1 MTSMRDQARS
11 ASMALGF
18 ARGARQEPAGA
29 VWQAITEQRQ
39 SLWTVLGFS
48 LAINLLGL
56 TSSLY
61 MLQIYDRV
69 LSSYSVDTLI
79 ALTVIA
85 FVALAAMTG
94 LEGVR
99 SLLLQRLGA
108 RVSDRLGGTAF
119 KSQLKGASSEGPSI
133 QPLRDLETIRGAIGS
148 QTAAVACDLPWS
160 PIYFLLL
167 FWLHPIIFWAA
178 IAIGLCLFAVAYAND
193 RTNAATSARN
203 AAEHLKAM
211 QFAESAA
218 RSGEAMM
225 AMGAAGNITS
235 TWQKRTRDA
244 VIHTLDTLERESLLS
259 ALSRFLR
266 LFLQVGLLGLGA
278 ALALAGELSVGG
290 IIAGSILGARAVTPI
305 DGIIGSWKTV
315 LAAREAARR
324 IDALYAAQP
333 DTTDAMQ
340 LPAPQGRIAAD
351 GIAVAPPGGSRPL
364 FTRVSFQLE
373 PGEQMAIIGP
383 SGTGKSTL
391 LRAIVGLAPCA
402 VGKIR
407 IDGAEV
413 VQWQAG
419 DLGRWIGYLP
429 QSPLPI
435 GGTVAQNIA
444 RFGEANAEAVVQ
456 AARDAGAHDLIL
468 NLPQGYDTPIGIG
481 GIRLSGGQMQRI
493 ALATALYSRPPIV
506 VLDEPE
512 SHLDGDGE
520 SELRAVLQGLRE
532 RRVTVIAVSHRPS
545 AVAVVDKVLLLRGG
559 TGEFGPRDEM
569 LRRVMRAANPLP
581 ARTAGG
587 GEAT

>member
-1 MTSMRDQARS
+1 MAPGSART
-11 ASMALGF
+11 
-18 ARGARQEPAGA
+18 ARHEPPAA
-29 VWQAITEQRQ
+29 VWQAITDQRR
-39 SLWTVLGFS
+39 SLWTILGFS
-48 LAINLLGL
+48 FAINLLGL

-85 FVALAAMTG
+85 FIALGAMTG

-108 RVSDRLGGTAF
+108 RVSDQLGGTAF
-119 KSQLKGASSEGPSI
+119 KSQLKGATSEGPSI
-133 QPLRDLETIRGAIGS
+133 QPLRDLETIRSAIGS

-167 FWLHPIIFWAA
+167 FWLHPVIFWAA
-178 IAIGLCLFAVAYAND
+178 VAIGLCLFAVAYAND
-193 RTNAATSARN
+193 RTNAAASAKN
-203 AAEHLKAM
+203 AVEHLKAM
-211 QFAESAA
+211 QFAESAT
-218 RSGEAMM
+218 RSGEAMI
-225 AMGAAGNITS
+225 AMGAAGNIAS

-278 ALALAGELSVGG
+278 ALALSGELSVGG

-324 IDALYAAQP
+324 LDVLYAAQP

-340 LPAPQGRIAAD
+340 LPAPLGRISAE
-351 GIAVAPPGGSRPL
+351 GIAVAPPGAARPL
-364 FTRVSFQLE
+364 FARLSFQLE

-391 LRAIVGLAPCA
+391 VRAIVGLVPCA

-429 QSPLPI
+429 QAPLPI
-435 GGTVAQNIA
+435 GGTLAQNIA
-444 RFGEANAEAVVQ
+444 RFAAADAEAVVQ
-456 AARDAGAHDLIL
+456 AAKDAGAHDLIL
-468 NLPQGYDTPIGIG
+468 SLPQGYDTPIGIG
-481 GIRLSGGQMQRI
+481 GIRLSGGQMQRV
-493 ALATALYSRPPIV
+493 ALATALYSRPPVV

-532 RRVTVIAVSHRPS
+532 RRVTVIVVSHRPS
-545 AVAVVDKVLLLRGG
+545 AVAVMDKVLLLRGG

-569 LRRVMRAANPLP
+569 LRRVMRAANPIP
-581 ARTAGG
+581 AKTAGG
-587 GEAT
+587 SEAT